1 MIQSKNKKKTVSK
14 IRYETDFKIKNK
26 NFFFLS
32 FALILFVCLLFEFLI
47 FFFS

>member
-26 NFFFLS
+26 KKNFSFFRFNSLC
-32 FALILFVCLLFEFLI
+32 LFVI
-47 FFFS
+47 